1 LLLFSLIVEPQAVSS
16 EAALLSVPAPNNF
29 DPNDPGY
36 QLAVALGKKGAYTLN
51 SVCFVPG
58 FYAASATAAVGGLA
72 VANSGEIVAA
82 ASENYPTLLQQAAQ
96 WLDKMVGRTPSGPS
110 VVAVA
115 TAAASQVSQFCSSH

>member
-1 LLLFSLIVEPQAVSS
+1 MIMSVTDTMEC
-16 EAALLSVPAPNNF
+16 AARVYALAPSKSF

-58 FYAASATAAVGGLA
+58 FYAASATAAAGGLA

-82 ASENYPTLLQQAAQ
+82 ASENYPTLLQKAAQ
-96 WLDKMVGRTPSGPS
+96 WLNKMVGRTPSGPS
-110 VVAVA
+110 VIAVA
-115 TAAASQVSQFCSSH
+115 TAAASQVSQFCSSSH